1 MKKHQIASLFVVA
14 AIITATVLSL
24 PARAQS
30 PAWFTGEITWLEV
43 WRNGNV
49 AFRMPA
55 SVAVPCNGQFVLNK
69 SDPGTK
75 NQYATLVAAK
85 LAGKTVTV
93 YTDVCGP
100 AEGYG
105 ASYAQ
110 VAYLYLN

>member
-1 MKKHQIASLFVVA
+1 MSARGCLKTFA
-14 AIITATVLSL
+14 AGTLVCIFGFAL
-24 PARAQS
+24 PASAQS
-30 PAWFTGEITWLEV
+30 PEWFTGEITWLEV

-93 YTDVCGP
+93 YFDACGP

-105 ASYAQ
+105 SSYAQ

>member
-1 MKKHQIASLFVVA
+1 MSALVCA
-14 AIITATVLSL
+14 AVS
-24 PARAQS
+24 PPPVRAQS
-30 PAWFTGEITWLEV
+30 PAWYSGEVIWLEV

-49 AFRMPA
+49 AFRMPTN
-55 SVAVPCNGQFVLNK
+55 VAVPCNGQFVLNK

-85 LAGKTVTV
+85 LAGRTVTV
-93 YTDVCGP
+93 YFDVCGP